1 MKIITGKTA
10 LTAGILLAGAS
21 ILRAQDDGTDLAAAY
36 IAGAESGDSLAQ
48 YNAAICYERSYGV
61 RLDLKEAI
69 KWLETS
75 AEKGNSLAQYRLGLY
90 LMNPKSPEQD
100 KDRAKVL
107 IKKSADQGYPQ
118 AMCRTGLDM
127 LENGNTK
134 EALEMLEKASEKK
147 LAEASFA
154 LGRLCET
161 SKYPDKNYADAS
173 NYYELAA
180 KQGNNEGKARQGILF
195 WKGGPGLPADRKK
208 AVEIWQSIA
217 SSNKTARTCLEMA
230 SVVDSAPQEPPQ
242 ATVTATVQ
250 PATAAP
256 QKTDTVKQ
264 EKEPENP
271 EEQYQK
277 ASAFAYG
284 DGVERDMEKAAFWWA
299 KAAENGHVQAQYS
312 LGSYYMKEAG
322 KIPDA
327 VRYLSMAAE
336 NGDALA
342 AYQLGKLY
350 QAGTDI
356 EKSQAQATYYFKKGA
371 DNGLADSQLAYAN
384 CLIADKNPAEAF
396 NYSKKA
402 AAQGNVKAE
411 YQTAQMLA
419 KGFGTEKDTKAALAF
434 YEKSASKGYT
444 PALCALGVTLM
455 DTAETEQ
462 DREKAFSY
470 FAKAAEQED
479 ARALYYMGICQYKG
493 NGTVKNSD
501 AALETLKKAL
511 RLGDEQI
518 NRGAMKVI
526 FEIEQEK
533 AKEKKE

>member
-1 MKIITGKTA
+1 MKLRTNTKTNA
-10 LTAGILLAGAS
+10 AVLLMAVSGILS
-21 ILRAQDDGTDLAAAY
+21 AQDDGTELAAAY
-36 IAGAESGDSLAQ
+36 ISGAESGDSLAQ
-48 YNAAICYERSYGV
+48 YNAAICYERAYGV

-75 AEKGNSLAQYRLGLY
+75 ASKGNSLAQYRLALY

-100 KDRAKVL
+100 KERAKDL
-107 IKKSADQGYPQ
+107 IRKSAEQGYPQ
-118 AMCRTGLDM
+118 AMCRTGLDLM
-127 LENGNTK
+127 ESGETQK
-134 EALEMLEKASEKK
+134 ALEMLEKASAKK

-161 SKYPDKNYADAS
+161 GKYPDKNYSDAS
-173 NYYELAA
+173 SYYNLAA
-180 KQGNNEGKARQGILF
+180 QQGSSEGKARQGLLF
-195 WKGGPGLPADRKK
+195 WKGGPGLAQDK
-208 AVEIWQSIA
+208 AKAIEIWKSIA
-217 SSNKTARTCLEMA
+217 SANKTARTCLEMSA
-230 SVVDSAPQEPPQ
+230 AAESSPPAKAAVQPSNPPSLPKPQEEAPQ
-242 ATVTATVQ
+242 A
-250 PATAAP
+250 
-256 QKTDTVKQ
+256 K
-264 EKEPENP
+264 KEPEPASP
-271 EEQYQK
+271 EEEYQK
-277 ASAFAYG
+277 ASSYAYG
-284 DGVERDMEKAAFWWA
+284 DGVERDMEKAALWWK
-299 KAAENGHVQAQYS
+299 KAAEGGHVQAQYS
-312 LGSYYMKEAG
+312 LGSYYLKEPG
-322 KIPDA
+322 RIPEA
-327 VRYLSMAAE
+327 VKYLAMAAE

-371 DNGLADSQLAYAN
+371 ENGLADSQLAYAN
-384 CLIADKNPAEAF
+384 CLIAEKNFSEAF
-396 NYSKKA
+396 AFAKKA

-419 KGFGTEKDTKAALAF
+419 KGLGTEKAPKAAIEY

-455 DTAETEQ
+455 DMAETEQ

-501 AALETLKKAL
+501 AALLSLKKAV
-511 RLGDEQI
+511 RLGDDQI
-518 NRGAMKVI
+518 NRPALKVI
-526 FEIEQEK
+526 FEIEQEN